1 MDLASV
7 RGHGDLNRKMMT
19 KLRQLAVYGES
30 GQGDAPGPL
39 HVRKVKK
46 QGRNSSAILTH
57 DFGPRDR
64 YSFQITSSPHGT
76 ARQPA
81 FL

>member
-46 QGRNSSAILTH
+46 TGEK
-57 DFGPRDR
+57 
-64 YSFQITSSPHGT
+64 
-76 ARQPA
+76 
-81 FL
+81 